1 MWIGWTA
8 GSFFVGAAGLI
19 NQLKDLNQ
27 IVYGNISG
35 KFFFYSIKTTFIEK
49 LQQNS
54 LRIFNKK
61 MLRNFV

>member
-35 KFFFYSIKTTFIEK
+35 KFFFG
-49 LQQNS
+49 
-54 LRIFNKK
+54 FNKN
-61 MLRNFV
+61 NFYRKIATKL